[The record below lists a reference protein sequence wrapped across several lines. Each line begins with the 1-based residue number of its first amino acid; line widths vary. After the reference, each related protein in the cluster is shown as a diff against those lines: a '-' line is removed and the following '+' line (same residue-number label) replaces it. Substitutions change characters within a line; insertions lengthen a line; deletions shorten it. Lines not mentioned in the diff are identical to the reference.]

1 MDNLRLIIQFEQP
14 SVTLPVNY
22 HNLIQGWIY
31 SLLPADGYGSFLHNE
46 GYRAGNRPFKLFVFS
61 DLMGSYEIK
70 DRRITFTNGCTLKI
84 ASQSEE
90 FIQHLYQ
97 FLSLN
102 QKAMIGHQIL
112 HIRSLR
118 LEELPWFKG
127 EKEVVLRSISPVTA
141 YSTDDRQVTYYQPGT
156 EDFELSCLNNL
167 KNKCIAYSLN
177 FAPDFEITDV
187 EYAKKRIIHF
197 KNTFYVSYN
206 VMLRIRT
213 DYPTLNLIWNTGLC
227 AKNSAGFGM
236 VDILSPQQDVTDHE

>member
-1 MDNLRLIIQFEQP
+1 MRLTIQFEQP
-14 SVTLPVNY
+14 TITLPVNY

-31 SLLPADGYGSFLHNE
+31 SILPAEGYGSFIHDQ

-70 DRRITFTNGCTLKI
+70 DRQITFKDGCTLKI
-84 ASQSEE
+84 GSQSEE

-97 FLSLN
+97 FLSMN
-102 QKAMIGHQIL
+102 QKAMIGHQVL
-112 HIRSLR
+112 NIRSMK
-118 LEELPWFKG
+118 LEELPCFKG
-127 EKEVVLRSISPVTA
+127 EKEVLLRSISPVTA
-141 YSTDDRQVTYYQPGT
+141 YSTSEKKVTYFEPGS
-156 EDFELSCLNNL
+156 EEFEQSCLNNL
-167 KNKCIAYSLN
+167 KNKCSAYSLA
-177 FAPDFEITDV
+177 FSPSFEIINV

-206 VMLRIRT
+206 VMLRVRV

-236 VDILSPQQDVTDHE
+236 INLLKEKHDIHNHE